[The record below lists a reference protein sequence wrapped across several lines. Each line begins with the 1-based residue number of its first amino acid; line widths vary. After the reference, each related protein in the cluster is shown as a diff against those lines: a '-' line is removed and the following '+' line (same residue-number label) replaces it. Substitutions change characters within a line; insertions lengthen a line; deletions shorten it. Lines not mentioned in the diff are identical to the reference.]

1 MADLWYMYMYLAAA
15 KLAVF
20 RRNFYFGGFVV
31 HVHVFGGSKI
41 GGF

>member
-20 RRNFYFGGFVV
+20 RRNFYFGGFVI
-31 HVHVFGGSKI
+31 SKNNVNNCNNNY
-41 GGF
+41 